1 MLLPFL
7 ATICSRGMVFKM
19 KEIITHYDTDGN
31 DSVEQEKLIRQ
42 EREGR
47 TGRAALTGPCIDKVP
62 CISEGAELS

>member
-1 MLLPFL
+1 
-7 ATICSRGMVFKM
+7 MVFKM
-19 KEIITHYDTDGN
+19 KEIITHYDTDGS
-31 DSVEQEKLIRQ
+31 DSVEQEKLMRQ